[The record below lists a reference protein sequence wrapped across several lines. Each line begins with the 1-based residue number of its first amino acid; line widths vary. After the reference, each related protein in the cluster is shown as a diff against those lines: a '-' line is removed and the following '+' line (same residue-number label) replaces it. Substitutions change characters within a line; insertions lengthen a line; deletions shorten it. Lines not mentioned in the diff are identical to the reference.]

1 MRELRDSNREITT
14 AHSKDSDKA
23 SKKKKSQ
30 LKSNKKDES
39 LLSNV
44 SPITE

>member
-30 LKSNKKDES
+30 LKLGIWKGFFFG
-39 LLSNV
+39 LMYWH
-44 SPITE
+44 